1 MNTNIQKSLF
11 SFLFCFISFSFFGQS
26 SDFINGKVFD
36 AKTKEPLPF
45 ATVLLAN
52 NNLGLAANEE
62 GDFRISIRPN
72 FLSDTISISF
82 IGYNRQLIAFS
93 KFKIN
98 DVNNIYLQP
107 AIFTL
112 GEVKLTTLKDKI
124 RSKKVIKEVIKNISK
139 NYPTDPFTYVS
150 YYRDYQKHKNE
161 YINLNE
167 VIVHTFDNGFD
178 ANSNLNKYRLLD
190 YKVNTD
196 FLREDLPIL
205 YDTLNPVNYSD
216 SKKFIT
222 DAFIPDQGGNE
233 LFILRVHDA
242 IRNYNTNSFSYIY
255 KLTRDLLKN
264 HKFSKAKPVYNNDLL
279 LYKIEFTNN
288 KLKTAPWINILGELY
303 VEPNNFA
310 IHKIIYKCMNKE
322 DDKEIYNITMEYGRE
337 QSIDSL
343 MYLKYISFNNTFNI
357 VDKTDNTYF
366 RIINK
371 YLYPTYLKLRM
382 SNIVDEESVNN
393 KDFYTFY
400 SVTGKKLEVEDII
413 VKDKTIIVNFK
424 NKNYKIARVT
434 AKISNLKDINGNLL
448 GRKKIL
454 KYKQYR
460 ELFVLDNKDS
470 LKFKD
475 SCYLIDKPLI
485 DNCISKYNGEN
496 KYWMNTPEGIKKE

>member
-11 SFLFCFISFSFFGQS
+11 FFLFCFISLSFFGQS

-167 VIVHTFDNGFD
+167 GIVHTFDNGFD

-264 HKFSKAKPVYNNDLL
+264 HKFS
-279 LYKIEFTNN
+279 NN

-310 IHKIIYKCMNKE
+310 IHKIIYKCINKQ
-322 DDKEIYNITMEYGRE
+322 DDNEIFNIAMEYGRE

-343 MYLKYISFNNTFNI
+343 MYLKYISFNNSFNI
-357 VDKTDNTYF
+357 VDKTDKSYF
-366 RIINK
+366 RILDYK
-371 YLYPTYLKLRM
+371 LHPTYLQFRM

-400 SVTGKKLEVEDII
+400 SVMGKKLEVEDII

-424 NKNYKIARVT
+424 SKNYKIARAT
-434 AKISNLKDINGNLL
+434 AKISNFKDINGNLL
-448 GRKKIL
+448 GRKRIL
-454 KYKQYR
+454 KYQQYR
-460 ELFVLDNKDS
+460 ELFVLDINDS

-475 SCYLIDKPLI
+475 SCFLIDKPLI

-496 KYWMNTPEGIKKE
+496 KYWMNTPEVIKKE